1 MRRIVILIICI
12 LITVLPF
19 TALASTLAREPSALT
34 SEEELLKDAKQAI
47 PSTYDI
53 SEEQVI
59 QYALGALGETTDLSS
74 EEIHHLRI
82 TAHFIYSQQFNEGLE
97 PVWLLL
103 CYDQNTLR
111 YKALYKY
118 DGKYMEI
125 APANVT
131 FTNTVMLDEGPDIT
145 FGGFWELTV
154 TEKAKLC
161 AEWKQAVTEYQKSH
175 PYYPYP
181 GDLVYEATK
190 HTYGVPDQDDLSQ
203 MEATVLAQQAIISLG
218 ASEST
223 INKRRIECSF
233 DVSDINA
240 PIWKIVFSNAD
251 IADKKQR
258 FLDRNFGSYR
268 VTINAKSGELIEAY
282 LITGDMK
289 VEDFRF

>member
-1 MRRIVILIICI
+1 MA
-12 LITVLPF
+12 LPPDPRGLSLWF
-19 TALASTLAREPSALT
+19 PGGQRAAAQEKATRYSSPPSRK
-34 SEEELLKDAKQAI
+34 SGN
-47 PSTYDI
+47 
-53 SEEQVI
+53 
-59 QYALGALGETTDLSS
+59 ALGSCLHVALSS
-74 EEIHHLRI
+74 SPAKRRQYIAVRRGRTTTKQILYL
-82 TAHFIYSQQFNEGLE
+82 TWG
-97 PVWLLL
+97 
-103 CYDQNTLR
+103 TLQ
-111 YKALYKY
+111 
-118 DGKYMEI
+118 I